1 MIDSSQT
8 TYYLT
13 YAALSAGLGVAYLKL
28 KSMEGLTITTKEFKN
43 FQNTFL
49 LGYSLMILGELIASA
64 SFYHS
69 LSSLGLS
76 LLQITKLYI
85 VSMVATTAC
94 GVLIEIVDVGS
105 RKDKCVGMSNNID
118 FFFYTYIHTY
128 IHILI
133 FYTL

>member
-28 KSMEGLTITTKEFKN
+28 KSMEGLTITTKEFKK

-69 LSSLGLS
+69 LFFLGLT
-76 LLQITKLYI
+76 LQQITKLYI
-85 VSMVATTAC
+85 VSVVSTTIC
-94 GVLIEIVDVGS
+94 GVLIEIIDVGS
-105 RKDKCVGMSNNID
+105 RKDKCVGK
-118 FFFYTYIHTY
+118 
-128 IHILI
+128 
-133 FYTL
+133 

>member
-1 MIDSSQT
+1 
-8 TYYLT
+8 
-13 YAALSAGLGVAYLKL
+13 
-28 KSMEGLTITTKEFKN
+28 
-43 FQNTFL
+43 
-49 LGYSLMILGELIASA
+49 MILGELIASA

-85 VSMVATTAC
+85 VSMVATTAS

-118 FFFYTYIHTY
+118 FFFHIYIYIHTY
-128 IHILI
+128 IFLY
-133 FYTL
+133 FTLYNVSDLFLSL